1 VAAEGRW
8 QDHPLNQRLL
18 KEPHRFSFYRIVY
31 LLQQLF
37 PGAAPVGAQGPP
49 EREVVRFRADLS
61 MSFSASD
68 IASLKQMNGEAEEFP
83 RFELTTTFMGLYGPA
98 SPLPTHFTEELLH
111 EDPEE
116 SVRRPFLD
124 LFHHRMMSL
133 LYRVWEKY
141 RHAIRFQ
148 PGGTDPISHLFLFLA
163 GLIGAP
169 GGPATRISPIRLL
182 AYAGLWTQRTRP
194 ASALQGI
201 LADYFAGPEV
211 VIEQFAGRWLD
222 IPEPEQNR
230 LGTRR
235 TRLGEDVNLGDR
247 IFDRGAS
254 FRVRLDH
261 LGLQDYLSFLPPGDK
276 TAELEEIVDRF
287 NSDSLDYEVKLWLLK
302 EEIPKLHLGA
312 AEARLGWATWLGK
325 APDANQS
332 LSYKMKGRVHG
343 QR

>member
-1 VAAEGRW
+1 MAAEGRW
-8 QDHPLNQRLL
+8 QDHPLGRRLL
-18 KEPHRFSFYRIVY
+18 QEPHRFSFYRIVY
-31 LLQQLF
+31 LLQRLF
-37 PGAAPVGAQGPP
+37 PASVPVGAQGPP

-61 MSFSASD
+61 MSFSSSD
-68 IASLKQMNGEAEEFP
+68 ITTLTAFDPEVLEAP

-111 EDPEE
+111 DE
-116 SVRRPFLD
+116 SEASSRRPFLD

-133 LYRVWEKY
+133 LYRTWEKY
-141 RHAIRFQ
+141 RHGIRYQ
-148 PGGTDPISHLFLFLA
+148 RGGTDPISRLFLLLA
-163 GLIGAP
+163 GLDD
-169 GGPATRISPIRLL
+169 PAASTGSRIPPIRLL

-201 LADYFAGPEV
+201 LSDYFAGTEV

-222 IPEPEQNR
+222 IPESEQNR
-230 LGTRR
+230 LGGGRS
-235 TRLGEDVNLGDR
+235 RLGEDINLGDR

-261 LGLQDYLSFLPPGDK
+261 LGIEDYLAFLPTGEK

-287 NSDSLDYEVKLWLLK
+287 NSDSLDYEVKLWLRK
-302 EEIPKLHLGA
+302 EEIPELKLGA
-312 AEARLGWATWLGK
+312 PQARLGWATWLGEP
-325 APDANQS
+325 PDANQS

-343 QR
+343 QC

>member
-1 VAAEGRW
+1 MAAEGRW

-31 LLQQLF
+31 LLQRLF
-37 PGAAPVGAQGPP
+37 PGAIPVGMQGPP
-49 EREVVRFRADLS
+49 DQEVLRFRADLS
-61 MSFSASD
+61 MSFSPSD
-68 IASLKQMNGEAEEFP
+68 ITTLKEMNGAEERPP

-111 EDPEE
+111 EDSEE
-116 SVRRPFLD
+116 SSRRPFLD

-141 RHAIRFQ
+141 RFSIRFRPQ
-148 PGGTDPISHLFLFLA
+148 GQDPVSRLFLLLA
-163 GLIGAP
+163 GLEDPAP
-169 GGPATRISPIRLL
+169 GTTRRIPPIRLL

-194 ASALQGI
+194 ASALRGI
-201 LADYFAGPEV
+201 LADYFPGIEV
-211 VIEQFAGRWLD
+211 EIEQFAGRWLD
-222 IPEPEQNR
+222 IPESEQNR
-230 LGTRR
+230 LGGPR
-235 TRLGEDVNLGDR
+235 TRLGEDINLGDR

-261 LGLQDYLSFLPPGDK
+261 LGIQDFLSFLPPGDK

-287 NSDSLDYEVKLWLLK
+287 NSDSLDYEVKLWLRK
-302 EEIPKLHLGA
+302 EEIPKLNLGSA
-312 AEARLGWATWLGK
+312 GARLGWSTWVGE
-325 APDANQS
+325 PPNANQS

-343 QR
+343 ER

>member
-1 VAAEGRW
+1 MARENRW
-8 QDHPLNQRLL
+8 QDHPLNRRLL

-31 LLQQLF
+31 LLQRLF

-49 EREVVRFRADLS
+49 EREVLRFRAELS
-61 MSFSASD
+61 MNFSSSD
-68 IASLKQMNGEAEEFP
+68 VTTLTAQEGESEEIP
-83 RFELTTTFMGLYGPA
+83 KFELTTTFMGLYGPA

-111 EDPEE
+111 EDEGA

-141 RHAIRFQ
+141 RHGIRFL
-148 PGGTDPISHLFLFLA
+148 PGGADPVSRLFLLLA
-163 GLIGAP
+163 GLDDQAGGAP
-169 GGPATRISPIRLL
+169 PRVSPIRLL

-194 ASALQGI
+194 ASALRGI
-201 LADYFAGPEV
+201 LADYFPGIEV

-222 IPEPEQNR
+222 IPEAEQNR
-230 LGTRR
+230 LAGRR
-235 TRLGEDVNLGDR
+235 CRLGEDLNLGDR

-254 FRVRLDH
+254 FRVRLDR
-261 LGLQDYLSFLPPGDK
+261 LAIADYLAFLPPGDK

-287 NSDSLDYEVKLWLLK
+287 NSDGLDYEIKLWLRK
-302 EEIPKLHLGA
+302 EEIPSLRIGGP
-312 AEARLGWATWLGK
+312 EARLGWATWLGK
-325 APDANQS
+325 SPDANQS

-343 QR
+343 ER

>member
-1 VAAEGRW
+1 MAAEGRW

-31 LLQQLF
+31 LLQRLF
-37 PGAAPVGAQGPP
+37 PGAAPVGNQGPP
-49 EREVVRFRADLS
+49 EREVVKFRADLS

-68 IASLKQMNGEAEEFP
+68 VTTLKLTNGESEEVP
-83 RFELTTTFMGLYGPA
+83 QFELTTTFMGLYGPA
-98 SPLPTHFTEELLH
+98 SPLPTHFTEEILH
-111 EDPEE
+111 EDEGQ

-124 LFHHRMMSL
+124 LFHHRFMSL

-141 RHAIRFQ
+141 RHGVRFQ
-148 PGGTDPISHLFLFLA
+148 PGGIDPVSRLFLLLS
-163 GLIGAP
+163 GLGDPKTDVA
-169 GGPATRISPIRLL
+169 ARIPPIRLL

-201 LADYFAGPEV
+201 LKDYFSGVDV

-222 IPEPEQNR
+222 IPESEQNR
-230 LGTRR
+230 LGRR
-235 TRLGEDVNLGDR
+235 GSRLGEDVNLGDR

-254 FRVRLDH
+254 FRVRLDR
-261 LGLQDYLSFLPPGDK
+261 LGIADYLAFLPPGEK

-287 NSDSLDYEVKLWLLK
+287 NSDTLDYEVKLWLRK
-302 EEIPKLHLGA
+302 EEIPQLKLGSP
-312 AEARLGWATWLGK
+312 EARLGWATWAGI

-343 QR
+343 ER

>member
-1 VAAEGRW
+1 VAAESRW

-31 LLQQLF
+31 LLQRLF

-61 MSFSASD
+61 MSFSPSD
-68 IASLKQMNGEAEEFP
+68 ITTLTEIDGEPDGNP

-111 EDPEE
+111 DDAEE
-116 SVRRPFLD
+116 SSRRPFLD

-141 RHAIRFQ
+141 RHGVRFQ
-148 PGGTDPISHLFLFLA
+148 EGGGDAISRLFLMLA
-163 GLIGAP
+163 GLED
-169 GGPATRISPIRLL
+169 PAMKVKSRIPPIRLL

-194 ASALQGI
+194 ASALRGI
-201 LADYFAGPEV
+201 LADYFPGVEIE
-211 VIEQFAGRWLD
+211 IEQFAGRWLD
-222 IPEPEQNR
+222 IPETEQNR

-235 TRLGEDVNLGDR
+235 TRLGEDINLGDS

-261 LGLQDYLSFLPPGDK
+261 LGIEDFLSFLPPGEK

-287 NSDSLDYEVKLWLLK
+287 NSDSLDYEVKLWLRK
-302 EEIPKLHLGA
+302 EEIPKLNLGSPG
-312 AEARLGWATWLGK
+312 ARLGWSTWAGDP
-325 APDANQS
+325 PDANQS

-343 QR
+343 ER

>member
-1 VAAEGRW
+1 MAAEGRW
-8 QDHPLNQRLL
+8 QDHPLNRRLL

-31 LLQQLF
+31 LLQRLF
-37 PGAAPVGAQGPP
+37 PGSAPVGAQGPP
-49 EREVVRFRADLS
+49 EREIVRFRADLS
-61 MSFSASD
+61 MSFSPSD
-68 IASLKQMNGEAEEFP
+68 VTTLKEVDGTPDESP

-111 EDPEE
+111 EDEGA

-141 RHAIRFQ
+141 RHGVRFE
-148 PGGTDPISHLFLFLA
+148 PGGTDPISRLFLLLA
-163 GLIGAP
+163 GLVDPP
-169 GGPATRISPIRLL
+169 GGAATRIAPIRLL

-201 LADYFAGPEV
+201 LADYFSGTEV

-222 IPEPEQNR
+222 IPEEEQNR
-230 LGTRR
+230 LGGRR
-235 TRLGEDVNLGDR
+235 TRLGEDVNLGAR

-261 LGLQDYLSFLPPGDK
+261 LGIADYMAFLPPGDK
-276 TAELEEIVDRF
+276 TAELEEIVDHF

-302 EEIPKLHLGA
+302 EEIPELRLGA
-312 AEARLGWATWLGK
+312 PEARLGWATWLGQ

-332 LSYKMKGRVHG
+332 LSYKMKGRAHG

>member
-1 VAAEGRW
+1 MAAEGRW
-8 QDHPLNQRLL
+8 TDHPLSRRLL
-18 KEPHRFSFYRIVY
+18 KEPHRFSFYRIVH
-31 LLQQLF
+31 LLQRLY
-37 PGAAPVGAQGPP
+37 PGGAAIGEQGPP
-49 EREVVRFRADLS
+49 EQEIVRFRADLS
-61 MSFSASD
+61 MSFSSSD
-68 IASLKQMNGEAEEFP
+68 ITTLTVAPGETEERP
-83 RFELTTTFMGLYGPA
+83 KFELTTTFMGLYGPS

-111 EDPEE
+111 EDD
-116 SVRRPFLD
+116 STSIQRPFLD

-141 RHAIRFQ
+141 RHGIRFKAS
-148 PGGTDPISHLFLFLA
+148 GTDPVSRLFMLLA
-163 GLIGAP
+163 GLVHAP
-169 GGPATRISPIRLL
+169 AETAPRIPPIRLL

-201 LADYFAGPEV
+201 LSDYFAGTEV

-222 IPEPEQNR
+222 IPDSEQNR
-230 LGTRR
+230 LGTRHS
-235 TRLGEDVNLGDR
+235 RLGEDLNLGDS

-261 LGLQDYLSFLPPGDK
+261 LGIDQYLSFLPPGEK

-287 NSDSLDYEVKLWLLK
+287 NSDSLDYEVKLWLRQ
-302 EEIPKLHLGA
+302 EEIPKLKLGA
-312 AEARLGWATWLGK
+312 PEARLGWATWVGT
-325 APDANQS
+325 APEANQS